1 MTRRG
6 LALRIL
12 EGKRSWWIGR
22 ASNPAG
28 GAMRCR
34 VGSTPIPFRPHPFA
48 HLDQLSRM
56 SATFGP
62 RCDDVPTARGG
73 HRNGSAQCG
82 DH

>member
-1 MTRRG
+1 
-6 LALRIL
+6 
-12 EGKRSWWIGR
+12 
-22 ASNPAG
+22 
-28 GAMRCR
+28 
-34 VGSTPIPFRPHPFA
+34 
-48 HLDQLSRM
+48 LSRM